1 MRYFIQLTLIFGI
14 QLFLVLDHG
23 KAVGKY
29 VSPYLLLLTTLLLVF
44 SYFQSKLSNTE
55 SAPSSAPV
63 GNGKYLGSFVGL
75 VVMGLAA
82 LLFIG
87 VLKAYPDPSKVSDVM
102 PQLEMLYQR
111 FAKGIPPYSLVHF
124 ESYSAYPVYMPLH
137 WLPIGFTNWL
147 GIDARWIGILLLF
160 PAMAIFGQSV
170 MKHNTHIG
178 RQLAAVV
185 LVVLPIFGFF
195 KYAQLGIGVSLET
208 VIVAYYLVLA
218 AGLIQRNLTL
228 ITLGIVLILLSR
240 YTFIFWLPTFAY
252 LMIWHYSFKK
262 SMVILGVV
270 MASVIGLYIVPFI
283 LKDPSIF
290 MEGINYHRKAVVGEW
305 MGYGNPPISYSME
318 DGMTFAG
325 NVKRVLTGD
334 MANRVFINR
343 ALQAG
348 MLLLT
353 MAIGLWAYH
362 TKLKRINI
370 FDFSLGMLY
379 VFLMIFFIFSPLTYL
394 YYMIV
399 PMVMAAVLVADI
411 WSDLAANTKSLD

>member
-1 MRYFIQLTLIFGI
+1 MRNSIRLILVFGVQLY
-14 QLFLVLDHG
+14 LVLNHG
-23 KAVGKY
+23 QAVGKF
-29 VSPYLLLLTTLLLVF
+29 VSPYLMLLTTLLLVVF
-44 SYFQSKLSNTE
+44 YFQAKLPKGGEIT
-55 SAPSSAPV
+55 SSLGSI
-63 GNGKYLGSFVGL
+63 GNGKYLGSFVG
-75 VVMGLAA
+75 VMVMGLAA
-82 LLFIG
+82 LSFIS
-87 VLKAYPDPSKVSDVM
+87 VLKAFPDPSKVSDVM

-111 FAKGIPPYSLVHF
+111 FSKGIPPYSLVHF

-137 WLPIGFTNWL
+137 WLPIGFTDWL

-160 PAMAIFGQSV
+160 PTMAIFGQSV
-170 MKHNTHIG
+170 MKYNDHIG
-178 RQLAAVV
+178 RQLAAIV
-185 LVVLPIFGFF
+185 LVSLPIFGFF

-252 LMIWHYSFKK
+252 LMIWHFSFKK

-270 MASVIGLYIVPFI
+270 LASVIGLYIIPFI
-283 LKDPSIF
+283 MKDPSIF
-290 MEGINYHRKAVVGEW
+290 VEGIGYHRKAVVGEW

-325 NVKRVLTGD
+325 NLKRTLTGE
-334 MANRVFINR
+334 MEARVFINR
-343 ALQAG
+343 VIQAG

-353 MAIGLWAYH
+353 MAVGLFAYH
-362 TKLKRINI
+362 TKLKRMNI

-379 VFLMIFFIFSPLTYL
+379 VFLMVFFLFSPLTYL

-399 PMVMAAVLVADI
+399 PMVMAGVLVADVL
-411 WSDLAANTKSLD
+411 SDG

>member
-1 MRYFIQLTLIFGI
+1 MRNSIRLILVFGI
-14 QLFLVLDHG
+14 QLYLVLNHG
-23 KAVGKY
+23 QAVGKF
-29 VSPYLLLLTTLLLVF
+29 VSPYLLLLTTLLLVVF
-44 SYFQSKLSNTE
+44 YFQAKLPKEGET
-55 SAPSSAPV
+55 APSFAPI
-63 GNGKYLGSFVGL
+63 GNGKYLGSFVG
-75 VVMGLAA
+75 VMVMGLAA
-82 LLFIG
+82 LLFIS
-87 VLKAYPDPSKVSDVM
+87 VLKAFPDPSKVSDVM
-102 PQLEMLYQR
+102 PQLEMLYRR
-111 FAKGIPPYSLVHF
+111 FSEGVPPYSLVHF

-147 GIDARWIGILLLF
+147 GIDARWIGILLLI

-170 MKHNTHIG
+170 MKHNDHIG
-178 RQLAAVV
+178 RQLAGIV
-185 LVVLPIFGFF
+185 LVSLPIFGFF
-195 KYAQLGIGVSLET
+195 KYVQLGIGVSLET

-252 LMIWHYSFKK
+252 LMIWHFSFKK

-270 MASVIGLYIVPFI
+270 VASVIGLYIIPFI
-283 LKDPSIF
+283 MKDPGIF
-290 MEGINYHRKAVVGEW
+290 AEGISYHRKAVVGEW

-325 NVKRVLTGD
+325 NLKRTLTGEMVD
-334 MANRVFINR
+334 RVFINR
-343 ALQAG
+343 VIQAG

-353 MAIGLWAYH
+353 MAVGLFAYH
-362 TKLKRINI
+362 TKLKRMNI

-379 VFLMIFFIFSPLTYL
+379 AFLMIFFLFSPLTYL

-399 PMVMAAVLVADI
+399 PMVMAGVLVADVL
-411 WSDLAANTKSLD
+411 SDWVSE